1 MFATMTRK
9 TSLKDIA
16 QLVGVSTTLVSYVL
30 NNQKI
35 NRINK
40 QVAEKIREVAKSL
53 NYQPNQIAKSLKTN
67 KTFTIGLLVS
77 DISNPF
83 SSSLARIIEDEAD
96 THNYTVL
103 FGSSDEKPQKA
114 QKLITT
120 LLNRQVDGL
129 LIAPPEGIEPQLADL
144 QQQGIPFVLIDRYLP
159 DLKTNYVALDNYG
172 AIRTAVQHL
181 IDSGYRRIGL
191 ITFQTSLITL
201 QDRKR
206 GYLAALKD
214 NHIPIRK
221 TWVKELGIGSIE
233 ADVRKA
239 VSDLTTG
246 AKPVDALLFA
256 SNTLALYGLQ
266 QLNAL
271 HLSVPEQVAVVS
283 IDQAESYNLFQTP
296 ITYIKQPLLEMGQ
309 LATKILL
316 DAIKKNNT
324 ITQANLEG
332 ELVIRDS
339 TRAVEKESSGK
350 IMLMQ

>member
-1 MFATMTRK
+1 MTRK

-40 QVAEKIREVAKSL
+40 QVAEKIREVARSL

-67 KTFTIGLLVS
+67 KTFTLGLVVS

-96 THNYTVL
+96 TYNYTVL
-103 FGSSDEKPQKA
+103 FGSSDEKLQKS

-129 LIAPPEGIEPQLADL
+129 LIAPPEGAEPQLAEL
-144 QQQGIPFVLIDRYLP
+144 QRQGIPFVLIDRYFP

-172 AIRTAVQHL
+172 AIYTAVQHL
-181 IDSGYRRIGL
+181 IDSGYQRIGL

-201 QDRKR
+201 QDRKQ
-206 GYLAALKD
+206 GYLSALKD

-246 AKPVDALLFA
+246 PKPVDALLFA

-271 HLSVPEQVAVVS
+271 HRSVPEDIAVVS
-283 IDQAESYNLFQTP
+283 IDQAEAYNLFQTP

-316 DAIKKNNT
+316 NAIKKNNT

-339 TRAVEKESSGK
+339 TRAIEKE
-350 IMLMQ
+350 IMLMN